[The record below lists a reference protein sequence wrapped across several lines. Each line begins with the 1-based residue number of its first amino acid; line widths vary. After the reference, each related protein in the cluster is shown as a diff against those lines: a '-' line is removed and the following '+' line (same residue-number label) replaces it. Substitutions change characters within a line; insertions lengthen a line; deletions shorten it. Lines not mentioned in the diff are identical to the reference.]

1 MLWQS
6 LTIIPDP
13 DGNHV
18 LVADEYTKIE
28 RYSGGFLVSKEGFL
42 DWVPD
47 CRVMR
52 ARCKLSE

>member
-1 MLWQS
+1 